1 LGSESVVDWL
11 MELDASWV
19 SDRVVT
25 RKGKERSRALILDL
39 EGVRWRRGVK
49 VKRRGER
56 SVAIG
61 WYYDSR

>member
-1 LGSESVVDWL
+1 VVDWL

-39 EGVRWRRGVK
+39 EGVRWRREG

-56 SVAIG
+56 SVAIR